1 MSGTKPSLYQV
12 AVGPEGFPMHCT
24 LTDSSGNAEV
34 DESGR
39 AWIMASRF
47 QPAETLSW
55 GRVLIPWEAAEP
67 KSQAK
72 SKPTP

>member
-1 MSGTKPSLYQV
+1 MGATKSSLYQV
-12 AVGPEGFPMHCT
+12 SVGTEGIPMHCI
-24 LTDSSGNAEV
+24 LTDSSGNAEA
-34 DESGR
+34 DEAGR
-39 AWIMASRF
+39 IWIISCRF
-47 QPAETLSW
+47 QPADTLSW